1 MNRYQKRIKKVEKML
16 EGFTY
21 KKIVTS
27 ERSARFFIYRPNR
40 PFFISVTD
48 HKDYM
53 LCEVTRSAHTY
64 KFFRYS
70 SQLKKELKKL
80 RG

>member
-1 MNRYQKRIKKVEKML
+1 MNRYHRRTKKVEKML
-16 EGFTY
+16 EGFAY
-21 KKIVTS
+21 KKAVTS
-27 ERSARFFIYRPNR
+27 DRSTRFFLYLPNKD
-40 PFFISVTD
+40 FFINVTD

-70 SQLKKELKKL
+70 FQLKKELRKL